1 MNNHR
6 PEDYHATGMS
16 PGEIHDAMVAGKN
29 SYAASLEKLEKNWD
43 EIRSRGSVPH
53 VPSVPS
59 EIDTRPRMPLGQLL
73 VRSVVAFAGLLVIV
87 VAIGAVVALR
97 SHESRMQSAF
107 LGAMVLSSNDDL
119 SNDEAADLLAA
130 SLPAASN
137 YSSTPASTL
146 LRQVPTGSW
155 VKLSEQ
161 ERGQLQAAWLAYR
174 RDPQS
179 LNNLPANQKTKIRK
193 AFGQMLKSVADETRN
208 PIFYRE
214 FSGMQLGPLDKATS
228 QQYLAAAKALEQGGV
243 SSLGWSREG
252 LANSLLATGWE
263 LKAR

>member
-6 PEDYHATGMS
+6 PEDFHATGLS
-16 PGEIHDAMVAGKN
+16 AGEIHDAIVAGKDPHG
-29 SYAASLEKLEKNWD
+29 AALEKMAKSWE
-43 EIRSRGSVPH
+43 EIPSRGSVPH
-53 VPSVPS
+53 FPSVPS
-59 EIDTRPRMPLGQLL
+59 EIDTRPRMPLGRLL
-73 VRSVVAFAGLLVIV
+73 VRSVVAFVGLLVIV
-87 VAIGAVVALR
+87 VVIGAVFALR
-97 SHESRMQSAF
+97 SPESRMQSAF

-130 SLPAASN
+130 SLPAASS

-146 LRQVPTGSW
+146 LRQAPTGAW
-155 VKLSEQ
+155 EKLSEQ

-174 RDPQS
+174 CDPQT
-179 LNNLPANQKTKIRK
+179 LNNLPANQQTKIRQ

-214 FSGMQLGPLDKATS
+214 LSGMQLGPLDKATS
-228 QQYLAAAKALEQGGV
+228 PQYLAAAKALEQGGV
-243 SSLGWSREG
+243 NALGWSREG
-252 LANSLLATGWE
+252 LVNSLLATGWE